1 MTLLSDHRADLA
13 KSTTPALILQCTDD
27 LIAPKEVGDFIHR
40 AIPGSQLAMI
50 ENTGH
55 CPHLS
60 APAASIGPCAPT
72 SPGCADPMRERRSSG
87 WDLWEDA
94 PCGLLIAAANGTLLR
109 ANATASRWLGYEVAE
124 LIGHKRLPELMP
136 MGARVFLQTHW
147 TPLLQMQGSVSQVQL
162 DLLHKDGRRIPMM
175 LSAIRRERNG
185 VLQDEVALLMAADRK
200 LYERELL
207 AARAK
212 AEAATN
218 ELELAQARLRQAND
232 AMAAEDRRKDEFLA
246 TLAHELRN
254 PLAPMANVI
263 ATMELRG
270 AGAPQSGR
278 ELAVLARQVAQ
289 MTRLVDDLMNV
300 SRISQ
305 GKIDLRLEPADL
317 AQTLTFAAEEA
328 MSAIHAAGQSLRIDL
343 PARPMWG
350 NVDPARVTQIVANL
364 LNNASKYSHRGADI
378 ELVAKVSDGTAVIQV
393 TDDGMGIPADQL
405 DNIFDMFSQLTPAL
419 DRAQGGL
426 GIGLSL
432 VKGLVALHGG
442 AVSAH
447 SAGVGQGSCFT
458 VRLPLIE
465 PPADAVDEEPTP
477 PPAGVQAASI
487 VIVDDNVDAAET
499 LAAAMEMLGYRTVVA
514 NNGRDA
520 LRAIAETLPH
530 AAILD
535 IGLPDMNGYELA
547 RKIRGEPWGSEIALV
562 AATGWGQ
569 EADKQAARDAGFDL
583 HFTKPLD
590 FMKLDQQLR
599 PLMPNGE
606 NGEENGEGQ
615 V

>member
-1 MTLLSDHRADLA
+1 
-13 KSTTPALILQCTDD
+13 
-27 LIAPKEVGDFIHR
+27 
-40 AIPGSQLAMI
+40 
-50 ENTGH
+50 
-55 CPHLS
+55 
-60 APAASIGPCAPT
+60 
-72 SPGCADPMRERRSSG
+72 MRERRSSG

-94 PCGLLIAAANGTLLR
+94 PCGLLIAAPDGTVLR
-109 ANATASRWLGYEVAE
+109 ANSTLSRWLGYELSE
-124 LIGHKRLPELMP
+124 LIGQKRFADLMP

-147 TPLLQMQGSVSQVQL
+147 APLLQMQGSVSEVQL

-185 VLQDEVALLMAADRK
+185 APQDEIAVLLATDRK

-212 AEAATN
+212 AEAAAN
-218 ELELAQARLRQAND
+218 DLELAQTRLRLAND

-270 AGAPQSGR
+270 AHTPPSGR
-278 ELAVLARQVAQ
+278 ELAVLTRQVAQ

-317 AQTLTFAAEEA
+317 VQTLKFAAEEA
-328 MSAIHAAGQSLRIDL
+328 MSSIHAAGQSLRVDL
-343 PARPMWG
+343 PPYPMWG
-350 NVDPARVTQIVANL
+350 NIDRARVTQIVANL
-364 LNNASKYSHRGADI
+364 LNNASKYSHAGAYID
-378 ELVAKVSDGTAVIQV
+378 LVAKISDGSAVIQV
-393 TDDGMGIPADQL
+393 VDDGMGIPADQL
-405 DNIFDMFSQLTPAL
+405 MSIFDMFSQLTPAI

-432 VKGLVALHGG
+432 VKGLVELHGG
-442 AVSAH
+442 DVSAH
-447 SAGVGQGSCFT
+447 SAGIGRGSCFT
-458 VRLPLIE
+458 VRLPMIE
-465 PPADAVDEEPTP
+465 PPVDTVAEEPSA
-477 PPAGVQAASI
+477 PATASSELASI

-514 NNGRDA
+514 NTGRDA
-520 LRAIAETLPH
+520 LRVIGESPPD

-547 RKIRGEPWGSEIALV
+547 RKIRSAPWGGKIALV

-569 EADKQAARDAGFDL
+569 DSDKQAARDAGFDL

-590 FMKLDQQLR
+590 FMRLDQQLR
-599 PLMPNGE
+599 PLMTND
-606 NGEENGEGQ
+606 
-615 V
+615 

>member
-1 MTLLSDHRADLA
+1 
-13 KSTTPALILQCTDD
+13 
-27 LIAPKEVGDFIHR
+27 
-40 AIPGSQLAMI
+40 
-50 ENTGH
+50 
-55 CPHLS
+55 
-60 APAASIGPCAPT
+60 
-72 SPGCADPMRERRSSG
+72 MRERRSSG

-94 PCGLLIAAANGTLLR
+94 PCGLLIAAADGTVMR
-109 ANATASRWLGYEVAE
+109 VNATLSRWIGYEPSELVA
-124 LIGHKRLPELMP
+124 HKRLPELMP

-147 TPLLQMQGSVSQVQL
+147 TPLLQIQGSVSEVQL
-162 DLLHKDGRRIPMM
+162 DLLHKDGRRVPMM

-185 VLQDEVALLMAADRK
+185 VLQDEIAVLMASDRK
-200 LYERELL
+200 LYEREIL

-212 AEAATN
+212 AEAAAN
-218 ELELAQARLRQAND
+218 DLELAQNRLRQANE

-254 PLAPMANVI
+254 PLAPLSNVI

-270 AGAPQSGR
+270 ADAPPSAR
-278 ELAVLARQVAQ
+278 ELAVLTRQVTQ

-317 AQTLTFAAEEA
+317 VQALRFVAEEA
-328 MSAIHAAGQSLRIDL
+328 LSSIHAAGQSLRVDL
-343 PARPMWG
+343 PPYPIWG
-350 NVDPARVTQIVANL
+350 NVDRARLTQIVANL
-364 LNNASKYSHRGADI
+364 LNNASKYSHSGAYID
-378 ELVAKVSDGTAVIQV
+378 LVARIVDGGAVIEV

-442 AVSAH
+442 EVSAR

-465 PPADAVDEEPTP
+465 APAATVAVEPIAPTT
-477 PPAGVQAASI
+477 AASQPASV

-499 LAAAMEMLGYRTVVA
+499 LAAAMEMLGYLPVVA
-514 NNGRDA
+514 NTGRDA
-520 LRAIAETLPH
+520 LRVIGQSPPG

-547 RKIRGEPWGSEIALV
+547 RKIRGEPWGSAIVLV

-569 EADKQAARDAGFDL
+569 ESDKQAARDAGFDL

-599 PLMPNGE
+599 PLMTGASA
-606 NGEENGEGQ
+606 
-615 V
+615 VR

>member
-1 MTLLSDHRADLA
+1 
-13 KSTTPALILQCTDD
+13 
-27 LIAPKEVGDFIHR
+27 
-40 AIPGSQLAMI
+40 
-50 ENTGH
+50 
-55 CPHLS
+55 
-60 APAASIGPCAPT
+60 
-72 SPGCADPMRERRSSG
+72 MRERRSSG

-94 PCGLLIAAANGTLLR
+94 PCGLLIAAPNGTVLR
-109 ANATASRWLGYEVAE
+109 ANATLSRWLGYELAE
-124 LIGHKRLPELMP
+124 LIGHKRFPDLMP

-147 TPLLQMQGSVSQVQL
+147 TPLLQMQGSVSEVQL

-185 VLQDEVALLMAADRK
+185 VVQDEIAVLMATDRK
-200 LYERELL
+200 LYERELI

-212 AEAATN
+212 AEAAAS
-218 ELELAQARLRQAND
+218 ELELAQTRLRQANE

-270 AGAPQSGR
+270 ADAPPSGR
-278 ELAVLARQVAQ
+278 ELAVLTRQVAQ

-317 AQTLTFAAEEA
+317 SQTLKFVAEEA
-328 MSAIHAAGQSLRIDL
+328 LSSIHAAGQSLRVDL
-343 PARPMWG
+343 PGCPMWG
-350 NVDPARVTQIVANL
+350 KVDRARLTQIVANL
-364 LNNASKYSHRGADI
+364 LNNASKYSHQGAYI
-378 ELVAKVSDGTAVIQV
+378 ELVAKIADGHAVIQV
-393 TDDGMGIPADQL
+393 IDDGMGIPEEKL
-405 DNIFDMFSQLTPAL
+405 VSIFDMFSQLTPAL

-442 AVSAH
+442 EVSAH
-447 SAGVGQGSCFT
+447 SAGVGRGSCFT
-458 VRLPLIE
+458 VRLPLVE
-465 PPADAVDEEPTP
+465 PPEDTVADAPAP
-477 PPAGVQAASI
+477 PPTTSSQPASMI
-487 VIVDDNVDAAET
+487 IVDDNVDAAET
-499 LAAAMEMLGYRTVVA
+499 LAAAMEMLGYSPVIA
-514 NNGRDA
+514 HNGRDA
-520 LRAIAETLPH
+520 MRMIAAAPPH

-547 RKIRGEPWGSEIALV
+547 RKIRGEPWGSKIALV

-569 EADKQAARDAGFDL
+569 ETDKQAARDAGFDL

-599 PLMPNGE
+599 PLMP
-606 NGEENGEGQ
+606 
-615 V
+615 VI

>member
-1 MTLLSDHRADLA
+1 
-13 KSTTPALILQCTDD
+13 
-27 LIAPKEVGDFIHR
+27 
-40 AIPGSQLAMI
+40 
-50 ENTGH
+50 
-55 CPHLS
+55 
-60 APAASIGPCAPT
+60 
-72 SPGCADPMRERRSSG
+72 MRERRSSG

-94 PCGLLIAAANGTLLR
+94 PCGLLIAAPDGKVLR
-109 ANATASRWLGYEVAE
+109 ANLTLSRWLGYELAE
-124 LIGHKRLPELMP
+124 LVGHKRFPDLMP

-147 TPLLQMQGSVSQVQL
+147 TPLLQMQGSVSEVQL

-185 VLQDEVALLMAADRK
+185 AAQDEIAVLMAADRK

-212 AEAATN
+212 AEAATDD
-218 ELELAQARLRQAND
+218 LELAQTRLRQANE

-254 PLAPMANVI
+254 PLAPLSNVI
-263 ATMELRG
+263 ATMALRG
-270 AGAPQSGR
+270 ADSPPSAR
-278 ELAVLARQVAQ
+278 ELAVLERQVTQ

-305 GKIDLRLEPADL
+305 GKIDLRLEPTDL
-317 AQTLTFAAEEA
+317 VQTLRFVAEEA
-328 MSAIHAAGQSLRIDL
+328 LSSLHAAGQSLRVDV
-343 PARPMWG
+343 PPHPMWG
-350 NVDPARVTQIVANL
+350 NVDRARLTQIVANL
-364 LNNASKYSHRGADI
+364 LNNASKYSHSGAYID
-378 ELVAKVSDGTAVIQV
+378 LVAGISGGSAVIEV
-393 TDDGMGIPADQL
+393 IDDGMGIPEDQL
-405 DNIFDMFSQLTPAL
+405 DNIFGMFSQLTPAL

-442 AVSAH
+442 EVSAR

-465 PPADAVDEEPTP
+465 APAAAVAEPAAPTATT
-477 PPAGVQAASI
+477 PAGRPASV
-487 VIVDDNVDAAET
+487 VIVDDNVDAADT
-499 LAAAMEMLGYRTVVA
+499 LAAAMEMLGYVPAVA
-514 NNGRDA
+514 NTGRDA
-520 LRAIAETLPH
+520 LRVIGQSPPD

-547 RKIRGEPWGSEIALV
+547 RKIRSEPWGRAMVLV

-569 EADKQAARDAGFDL
+569 ESDKQAASDAGFDL

-599 PLMPNGE
+599 PLMPTDR
-606 NGEENGEGQ
+606 GQ

>member
-1 MTLLSDHRADLA
+1 
-13 KSTTPALILQCTDD
+13 
-27 LIAPKEVGDFIHR
+27 
-40 AIPGSQLAMI
+40 
-50 ENTGH
+50 
-55 CPHLS
+55 
-60 APAASIGPCAPT
+60 
-72 SPGCADPMRERRSSG
+72 MRERRSSG

-124 LIGHKRLPELMP
+124 LIGHKRFPDLMP

-147 TPLLQMQGSVSQVQL
+147 TPLLQMQGSVSEVQL

-185 VLQDEVALLMAADRK
+185 VVQDEVALLMAADRK

-218 ELELAQARLRQAND
+218 DLELAQARLRQAND

-263 ATMELRG
+263 ASMELRG
-270 AGAPQSGR
+270 AGAPPSGR
-278 ELAVLARQVAQ
+278 ELGVLTRQVAQ

-317 AQTLTFAAEEA
+317 AQTLNFAAEEA
-328 MSAIHAAGQSLRIDL
+328 MSSIHAAGQSLRIDL
-343 PARPMWG
+343 PACAMWG
-350 NVDPARVTQIVANL
+350 NVDRARVTQIVANL
-364 LNNASKYSHRGADI
+364 LTNASKYSHRGAYI
-378 ELVAKVSDGTAVIQV
+378 ELVAKVSDGSAVIQV
-393 TDDGMGIPADQL
+393 IDDGMGIPADQL
-405 DNIFDMFSQLTPAL
+405 GNIFDMFSQLTPAL
-419 DRAQGGL
+419 ERAQGGL

-442 AVSAH
+442 EVSAH

-458 VRLPLIE
+458 VRLPLIA
-465 PPADAVDEEPTP
+465 PPAESVVEEPA
-477 PPAGVQAASI
+477 PAAAIPQEATI

-514 NNGRDA
+514 NNGRQA
-520 LRAIAETLPH
+520 LRAIAEALPH

-535 IGLPDMNGYELA
+535 IGLPDMNGYDLA
-547 RKIRGEPWGSEIALV
+547 RKIRCEPWGSKIALV

-569 EADKQAARDAGFDL
+569 ELDKQAARDAGFDL

-599 PLMPNGE
+599 PLMATVGGP
-606 NGEENGEGQ
+606 
-615 V
+615 VCPPV

>member
-1 MTLLSDHRADLA
+1 
-13 KSTTPALILQCTDD
+13 
-27 LIAPKEVGDFIHR
+27 
-40 AIPGSQLAMI
+40 
-50 ENTGH
+50 
-55 CPHLS
+55 
-60 APAASIGPCAPT
+60 
-72 SPGCADPMRERRSSG
+72 MRERRSSG

-94 PCGLLIAAANGTLLR
+94 PCGLLIAASNGTLLR
-109 ANATASRWLGYEVAE
+109 ANATVSRWLGYELAE
-124 LIGHKRLPELMP
+124 LIGHKRLPDLMP

-147 TPLLQMQGSVSQVQL
+147 TPLLQMQGSVSEVQL

-185 VLQDEVALLMAADRK
+185 VPQDEIALLMAADRK

-218 ELELAQARLRQAND
+218 DLELAQARLREAND
-232 AMAAEDRRKDEFLA
+232 AMAAADRRKDEFLA

-305 GKIDLRLEPADL
+305 SKIDLRLEPNDL

-328 MSAIHAAGQSLRIDL
+328 MSSIHAAGQSLRIDL
-343 PARPMWG
+343 PAYPVWC
-350 NVDPARVTQIVANL
+350 NVDRARVTQIVANL
-364 LNNASKYSHRGADI
+364 LNNASKYSHRGAYI
-378 ELVAKVSDGTAVIQV
+378 ELVARVSGGSAVIQV
-393 TDDGMGIPADQL
+393 IDDGMGIPPNQL

-442 AVSAH
+442 EVAAH
-447 SAGVGQGSCFT
+447 SAGVGHGSCFT
-458 VRLPLIE
+458 VRLPLIA
-465 PPADAVDEEPTP
+465 PPADAVVHEPAP
-477 PPAGVQAASI
+477 PPAGTATTASI

-514 NNGRDA
+514 NNGREA
-520 LRAIAETLPH
+520 LRAIAESLPH

-547 RKIRGEPWGSEIALV
+547 RKIRSEPWGSNIALV

-569 EADKQAARDAGFDL
+569 EADKQAAREAGFDL

-599 PLMPNGE
+599 PLMPNS
-606 NGEENGEGQ
+606 
-615 V
+615 

>member
-1 MTLLSDHRADLA
+1 
-13 KSTTPALILQCTDD
+13 
-27 LIAPKEVGDFIHR
+27 
-40 AIPGSQLAMI
+40 
-50 ENTGH
+50 
-55 CPHLS
+55 
-60 APAASIGPCAPT
+60 
-72 SPGCADPMRERRSSG
+72 MRERRSSG

-94 PCGLLIAAANGTLLR
+94 PCGLLIAASNGTLLR
-109 ANATASRWLGYEVAE
+109 ANATVSRWLGYELAE
-124 LIGHKRLPELMP
+124 LIGHKRFPDLMP

-147 TPLLQMQGSVSQVQL
+147 TPLLQMQGSVSEVQL

-185 VLQDEVALLMAADRK
+185 VVQDEIAVLMATDRK

-218 ELELAQARLRQAND
+218 DLELAQARLRQAND
-232 AMAAEDRRKDEFLA
+232 DMAAEDRRKDEFLA

-270 AGAPQSGR
+270 AGAPQSER
-278 ELAVLARQVAQ
+278 ELAVLTRQVAQ

-328 MSAIHAAGQSLRIDL
+328 LSSIHAAGQSLRVEL
-343 PARPMWG
+343 PDCRMWG
-350 NVDPARVTQIVANL
+350 RVDRARVTQIVANL
-364 LNNASKYSHRGADI
+364 LNNASKYSHQGAYI
-378 ELVAKVSDGTAVIQV
+378 ELVAKVADGSAVIQV
-393 TDDGMGIPADQL
+393 IDDGMGIPADQL

-442 AVSAH
+442 EVSAH
-447 SAGVGQGSCFT
+447 SAGVGRGSCFT

-465 PPADAVDEEPTP
+465 PPADAVAEEPAPP
-477 PPAGVQAASI
+477 PPAAGQAASI

-514 NNGRDA
+514 NTGRDA
-520 LRAIAETLPH
+520 MRAIAESAPH

-547 RKIRGEPWGSEIALV
+547 RKIRSEPWGGNIALV

-590 FMKLDQQLR
+590 FIKLDEQLR
-599 PLMPNGE
+599 QLMPSN
-606 NGEENGEGQ
+606 
-615 V
+615 

>member
-1 MTLLSDHRADLA
+1 
-13 KSTTPALILQCTDD
+13 
-27 LIAPKEVGDFIHR
+27 
-40 AIPGSQLAMI
+40 
-50 ENTGH
+50 
-55 CPHLS
+55 
-60 APAASIGPCAPT
+60 
-72 SPGCADPMRERRSSG
+72 MRERRSAG

-109 ANATASRWLGYEVAE
+109 ANATVSRWLGYEVAE

-147 TPLLQMQGSVSQVQL
+147 TPLLQMQGSVSEVQL

-185 VLQDEVALLMAADRK
+185 VQQDEVALLMAADRK

-328 MSAIHAAGQSLRIDL
+328 MSAIRAAGQSLRIDL
-343 PARPMWG
+343 PACPMWG

-364 LNNASKYSHRGADI
+364 LNNASKYSHRGAYI
-378 ELVAKVSDGTAVIQV
+378 ELVAKVSNGSAVIQV

-442 AVSAH
+442 EVSAH

-465 PPADAVDEEPTP
+465 PPADAVDEEPAP
-477 PPAGVQAASI
+477 PPAAGSQAASI

-547 RKIRGEPWGSEIALV
+547 RKIRSQPWGSEIALV

-599 PLMPNGE
+599 LLMPNG
-606 NGEENGEGQ
+606 GGKSDIQ
-615 V
+615 TRAVPYC

>member
-1 MTLLSDHRADLA
+1 
-13 KSTTPALILQCTDD
+13 
-27 LIAPKEVGDFIHR
+27 
-40 AIPGSQLAMI
+40 
-50 ENTGH
+50 
-55 CPHLS
+55 
-60 APAASIGPCAPT
+60 
-72 SPGCADPMRERRSSG
+72 MRERRSSG

-94 PCGLLIAAANGTLLR
+94 PCGLLIAAPDGTLLR

-124 LIGHKRLPELMP
+124 LIGHKRFPDLMP

-147 TPLLQMQGSVSQVQL
+147 TPLLQMQGSVSEVQL

-185 VLQDEVALLMAADRK
+185 APQDEIALLMAADRK

-218 ELELAQARLRQAND
+218 DLEMAQTRLRQAND

-270 AGAPQSGR
+270 ADAPPSGR
-278 ELAVLARQVAQ
+278 ELGVLARQVAQ

-317 AQTLTFAAEEA
+317 AQTLKFAAEEA
-328 MSAIHAAGQSLRIDL
+328 MPSIHAAGQSLRIDL
-343 PARPMWG
+343 PACRMWG
-350 NVDPARVTQIVANL
+350 NVDRARVTQIVANL
-364 LNNASKYSHRGADI
+364 LNNASKYSHRGAYI
-378 ELVAKVSDGTAVIQV
+378 ELVAKVADGSAAIQV
-393 TDDGMGIPADQL
+393 IDDGMGIPADQL

-442 AVSAH
+442 EVSAH
-447 SAGVGQGSCFT
+447 SAGVGLGSCFT

-465 PPADAVDEEPTP
+465 PPAQTVAEEPAAA
-477 PPAGVQAASI
+477 PATSSQAASI
-487 VIVDDNVDAAET
+487 VIVDDNADAAET

-514 NNGRDA
+514 NNGRQA
-520 LRAIAETLPH
+520 LRAIAESLPH

-535 IGLPDMNGYELA
+535 IGLPDMNGYDLA
-547 RKIRGEPWGSEIALV
+547 RKIRSEPWGGKIALV

-599 PLMPNGE
+599 PLMPNDG
-606 NGEENGEGQ
+606 GKSDIRTGAGP
-615 V
+615 

>member
-1 MTLLSDHRADLA
+1 
-13 KSTTPALILQCTDD
+13 
-27 LIAPKEVGDFIHR
+27 
-40 AIPGSQLAMI
+40 
-50 ENTGH
+50 
-55 CPHLS
+55 
-60 APAASIGPCAPT
+60 
-72 SPGCADPMRERRSSG
+72 MRERRSSG

-94 PCGLLIAAANGTLLR
+94 PCGLLIAAPDGTLLR
-109 ANATASRWLGYEVAE
+109 ANATVSRWLGYAVAE
-124 LIGHKRLPELMP
+124 LIGHKRFPDLMP

-147 TPLLQMQGSVSQVQL
+147 TPLLQMQGSVSEVQL

-185 VLQDEVALLMAADRK
+185 AVQDEIALLMAADRK

-218 ELELAQARLRQAND
+218 DLEMAQTRLRQAND

-270 AGAPQSGR
+270 ADAPPSGR
-278 ELAVLARQVAQ
+278 ELGVLARQVAQ
-289 MTRLVDDLMNV
+289 MTRLVDDLMHV

-305 GKIDLRLEPADL
+305 GKIDLRLEQANL
-317 AQTLTFAAEEA
+317 AQTLKFAAEEA
-328 MSAIHAAGQSLRIDL
+328 MPSIHASGQSLRIDL
-343 PARPMWG
+343 PAYPVWCK
-350 NVDPARVTQIVANL
+350 VDRARVTQIVANL
-364 LNNASKYSHRGADI
+364 LNNASKYSHRGAYI
-378 ELVAKVSDGTAVIQV
+378 ELVAKVSDGSAVIQV
-393 TDDGMGIPADQL
+393 IDDGMGIPPNQL

-442 AVSAH
+442 EVSAH

-458 VRLPLIE
+458 VWLPLIE
-465 PPADAVDEEPTP
+465 PPAETVDAVSDA
-477 PPAGVQAASI
+477 PAAALAASSQAASI

-514 NNGRDA
+514 NNGRQA
-520 LRAIAETLPH
+520 LHAIAESPPH

-535 IGLPDMNGYELA
+535 IGLPDMNGYDLA
-547 RKIRGEPWGSEIALV
+547 RKIRSEPWGSKIALV

-599 PLMPNGE
+599 PLMPNG
-606 NGEENGEGQ
+606 GGQ

>member
-1 MTLLSDHRADLA
+1 
-13 KSTTPALILQCTDD
+13 
-27 LIAPKEVGDFIHR
+27 
-40 AIPGSQLAMI
+40 
-50 ENTGH
+50 
-55 CPHLS
+55 
-60 APAASIGPCAPT
+60 
-72 SPGCADPMRERRSSG
+72 MRERRSSG
-87 WDLWEDA
+87 CDLWEDA
-94 PCGLLIAAANGTLLR
+94 PCGLLIAASNGTLLR
-109 ANATASRWLGYEVAE
+109 ANTTVSRWLGYEVAE
-124 LIGHKRLPELMP
+124 LVDHKRFPDLMP

-147 TPLLQMQGSVSQVQL
+147 TPLLQMQGSVSEVQL

-175 LSAIRRERNG
+175 LSATRRERNG

-207 AARAK
+207 LARAK

-218 ELELAQARLRQAND
+218 DLELAQARLRQAND

-254 PLAPMANVI
+254 PLAPMTNVI

-278 ELAVLARQVAQ
+278 ELGVLTRQVAQ

-317 AQTLTFAAEEA
+317 AQTLMYAAEEA
-328 MSAIHAAGQSLRIDL
+328 MSSIHAAGQSLRIDL
-343 PARPMWG
+343 PASPMWG
-350 NVDPARVTQIVANL
+350 IVDRARVTQIVANL
-364 LNNASKYSHRGADI
+364 LNNASKYSHRGAYI
-378 ELVAKVSDGTAVIQV
+378 ELLAKVSDGSAVIQV
-393 TDDGMGIPADQL
+393 IDDGMGIPADQL

-442 AVSAH
+442 EVSAH

-458 VRLPLIE
+458 VRLPVIE
-465 PPADAVDEEPTP
+465 PPADTMTEEPAP
-477 PPAGVQAASI
+477 PPAAARQAASI

-520 LRAIAETLPH
+520 LRAIAEAPPH

-547 RKIRGEPWGSEIALV
+547 RKIRSEPWGSQIALV

-599 PLMPNGE
+599 PLMPT
-606 NGEENGEGQ
+606 EGR
-615 V
+615 